1 MEYFED
7 DESED
12 DEDFEDDA
20 GSDDEDEDGEDDQY
34 GSQADA
40 GSDSDMIDEE
50 VDKKELAH
58 LKKDKTESDALPQK
72 RKSRGQKKWVS
83 NHTYN
88 QLLYILFN
96 III

>member
-12 DEDFEDDA
+12 DEDFEDNA
-20 GSDDEDEDGEDDQY
+20 GSDDDDEEGEDDQY
-34 GSQADA
+34 GSQADG

-58 LKKDKTESDALPQK
+58 LKKDKTESDALPSK
-72 RKSRGQKKWVS
+72 RQSRG
-83 NHTYN
+83 
-88 QLLYILFN
+88 
-96 III
+96 